1 MYSMNKK
8 EGHYPSSGNGM
19 LMILPQ
25 LKDSLLYSTRPEM
38 IKKLAE
44 EDPYVFNHSEEI
56 IRARMMINPPRY
68 V

>member
-1 MYSMNKK
+1 MNKK

-38 IKKLAE
+38 IKKLE
-44 EDPYVFNHSEEI
+44 QGPYVFNPSEEI
-56 IRARMMINPPRY
+56 IRARMRIKPPRY

>member
-1 MYSMNKK
+1 MNKK

-38 IKKLAE
+38 IKKLE
-44 EDPYVFNHSEEI
+44 QDPYVFNPSEEI
-56 IRARMMINPPRY
+56 IRARKRINLPRY